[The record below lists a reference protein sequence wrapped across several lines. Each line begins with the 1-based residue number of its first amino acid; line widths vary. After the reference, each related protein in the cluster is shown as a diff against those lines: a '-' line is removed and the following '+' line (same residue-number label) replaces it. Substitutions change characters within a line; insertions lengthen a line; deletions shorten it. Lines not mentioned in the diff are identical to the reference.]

1 MKEPGRSR
9 SSRTRGQEIP
19 RIAIDRRRL
28 QLSRLVVFSASPVL
42 LVLDREFEMCHSAA
56 QQLLRPRSPRLLGA
70 SEIAEPRV
78 QDGSQS
84 ADRFLFL
91 FFFTLKIST
100 YLYDWRTPGY
110 AVAHPAYPV
119 GPSLSTHM
127 HVPANDYMVRSLLHK
142 GFVGRLKTICR
153 NGLASHPYQTISTNH
168 TIVGAVLRPPLQI
181 GVAVVLVTSI
191 IPVCRGGLI

>member
-1 MKEPGRSR
+1 
-9 SSRTRGQEIP
+9 
-19 RIAIDRRRL
+19 
-28 QLSRLVVFSASPVL
+28 
-42 LVLDREFEMCHSAA
+42 MCHSAA

-110 AVAHPAYPV
+110 AVAHPAFPV
-119 GPSLSTHM
+119 GPSLGHRINLPDKVITGTQKM
-127 HVPANDYMVRSLLHK
+127 
-142 GFVGRLKTICR
+142 
-153 NGLASHPYQTISTNH
+153 
-168 TIVGAVLRPPLQI
+168 
-181 GVAVVLVTSI
+181 LVHCHRKRI
-191 IPVCRGGLI
+191 KQ